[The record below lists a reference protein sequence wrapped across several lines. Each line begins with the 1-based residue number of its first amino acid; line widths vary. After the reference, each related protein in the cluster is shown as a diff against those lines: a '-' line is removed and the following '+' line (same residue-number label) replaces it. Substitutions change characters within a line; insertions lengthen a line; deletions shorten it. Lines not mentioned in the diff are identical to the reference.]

1 MTAGIDIIIGPGGQ
15 QFTPNQAIAWL
26 ELNNVR
32 DPQAALTDRTTVMP
46 PVIHIA
52 PSPLL
57 AIRRRQM
64 PVSYDHADPRDLG
77 RGTQL

>member
-32 DPQAALTDRTTVMP
+32 DPQAALTSQTAVMP
-46 PVIHIA
+46 RVVHIA

-57 AIRRRQM
+57 DIRRRQTR
-64 PVSYDHADPRDLG
+64 VSYDHADARDWG
-77 RGTQL
+77 RGSQL